1 METNA
6 IRLPACLLFGV
17 AAIMGMSALFGSG
30 DPTPAD
36 ASNDTRVE
44 RHASGQDDDFTDTA
58 MADSRG
64 SRFDD
69 DGDALPGSGGRSV
82 RGAAGALNRE
92 LEIPD
97 AERDGFLA
105 ANHRLILPPPNP
117 TMHTWRW
124 EDDRTQIVF
133 EACKAVARDPLVPR
147 DSFAVR
153 APVDFDALA
162 AVEEHFGFV
171 PDEVFSLRQSGGDEE
186 RTYSLDAIT
195 EPAYREALAA
205 HGISLEDERIRV
217 DFGWVSSKSAMHL
230 RPLAESI
237 IVSWRTE
244 SAPRPASDTPRGGVE
259 KPRPGNGPRHD
270 DRIEALTS
278 FVQRAVPYQAIPD
291 STTGI
296 ERCGLRTP
304 GPTLL
309 FGGDCDSKAAL
320 LAALIRGIDEH
331 VPLVM
336 VSLSVGGRPHVLLGV
351 GIPAQPCST
360 ILDYRG
366 VRYVL
371 IEVTSALGVGIMAPD
386 YNEAEFE
393 HYAVI
398 P

>member
-147 DSFAVR
+147 DSFVVR

-278 FVQRAVPYQAIPD
+278 FVQRAVPYQAIPE
-291 STTGI
+291 TPTGI

>member
-1 METNA
+1 
-6 IRLPACLLFGV
+6 
-17 AAIMGMSALFGSG
+17 
-30 DPTPAD
+30 
-36 ASNDTRVE
+36 
-44 RHASGQDDDFTDTA
+44 
-58 MADSRG
+58 
-64 SRFDD
+64 
-69 DGDALPGSGGRSV
+69 
-82 RGAAGALNRE
+82 
-92 LEIPD
+92 
-97 AERDGFLA
+97 
-105 ANHRLILPPPNP
+105 
-117 TMHTWRW
+117 MHTWRW

-147 DSFAVR
+147 DSFVVR

-291 STTGI
+291 SPTGI

>member
-36 ASNDTRVE
+36 ASDDARVE

-147 DSFAVR
+147 DSFVVR

-244 SAPRPASDTPRGGVE
+244 SAPRPARDTPRGGVE

-278 FVQRAVPYQAIPD
+278 FVQRAVPYQAIPET
-291 STTGI
+291 TTGI

>member
-6 IRLPACLLFGV
+6 IRLPASLLFGV

-147 DSFAVR
+147 DSFVVR

-244 SAPRPASDTPRGGVE
+244 SAPRPARDTPRGGVE

-291 STTGI
+291 SPTGI

>member
-30 DPTPAD
+30 DPAPAEASDD
-36 ASNDTRVE
+36 AHVE
-44 RHASGQDDDFTDTA
+44 RHASGEDEELTDTA
-58 MADSRG
+58 MADARG

-69 DGDALPGSGGRSV
+69 DGDVLPGGGRRSV
-82 RGAAGALNRE
+82 HGAAGALNRE
-92 LEIPD
+92 LETPN

-147 DSFAVR
+147 DSFVVR

-162 AVEEHFGFV
+162 AVEEHFGFE
-171 PDEVFSLRQSGGDEE
+171 PDQAFALRQADGDEE
-186 RTYSLDAIT
+186 RTYALDAIT

-217 DFGWVSSKSAMHL
+217 DFGWVCSKSAMHL

-244 SAPRPASDTPRGGVE
+244 STPRPASDTPRGGVE

-278 FVQRAVPYQAIPD
+278 FVQRAVPYQAIPE
-291 STTGI
+291 TATGI

-336 VSLSVGGRPHVLLGV
+336 VSLSVRGRPHVLLGV

>member
-36 ASNDTRVE
+36 ASDDARVE

-237 IVSWRTE
+237 IISWRTE

-278 FVQRAVPYQAIPD
+278 FVQRAVPYQAIPE
-291 STTGI
+291 TPTGI